1 MVQLIF
7 KLYLNLQFYFYF
19 FSSLRSRKWYS
30 FISAQVKAFPTDAPP
45 QQHENL
51 NMAYRSWHH
60 GGHIVIFPRTKH
72 GCKVIHVN

>member
-7 KLYLNLQFYFYF
+7 TLYLNLQFYFHF

-30 FISAQVKAFPTDAPP
+30 FVSAQVKDFPTDAPP

-51 NMAYRSWHH
+51 NMAYESVWRPH
-60 GGHIVIFPRTKH
+60 GHFFQDKTWL
-72 GCKVIHVN
+72 